1 MARSFFDRNSRVRP
15 WLCLYGLIAG
25 TVLMIM
31 PASGQAV
38 PAGNEAPQTAAK
50 VVRPTKAEEHGA
62 TIDIADVHVP
72 ELVNQRGIEVF
83 TTSPEVKGEGD
94 VPATFGRIVIRNCEI
109 GNLKR
114 DEVGALSG
122 VQVEGIR
129 ITGAGD
135 QQAGSTDVVIE
146 DVYLHDV
153 QGMPIRIQDGK
164 FGTITFRRVRIE
176 QTLVPAIHVVFIN
189 SGSVER
195 IQIED
200 SPGLVLRLMGRPGSV
215 GEVATSGS
223 PETKI
228 LDELSPD
235 KVSAAADVVADAGN
249 TGVVVAP
256 VKMSANVTS
265 GAAKP
270 ATTQKVAPKVEA
282 AKPIEV
288 AAVAEKGTVRVT
300 VSNLPKDVSH
310 VSVGVFDR
318 FAYMIGT
325 PVILTEAPWEATV
338 KVGKAGTYSVRVAL
352 TRVGGDTDRP
362 VEKSVEVR

>member
-1 MARSFFDRNSRVRP
+1 MIKSWHCRCLAAVEMARSLFDRSSRVRP

-31 PASGQAV
+31 AASGQAV

-62 TIDIADVHVP
+62 TIDIADMHVP

-153 QGMPIRIQDGK
+153 QGSSGPSRFGACGSSRRWCRRFTSCSSIRG
-164 FGTITFRRVRIE
+164 RW
-176 QTLVPAIHVVFIN
+176 
-189 SGSVER
+189 SGSRLR
-195 IQIED
+195 I
-200 SPGLVLRLMGRPGSV
+200 RPDWCCG
-215 GEVATSGS
+215 
-223 PETKI
+223 
-228 LDELSPD
+228 
-235 KVSAAADVVADAGN
+235 
-249 TGVVVAP
+249 
-256 VKMSANVTS
+256 
-265 GAAKP
+265 
-270 ATTQKVAPKVEA
+270 
-282 AKPIEV
+282 
-288 AAVAEKGTVRVT
+288 
-300 VSNLPKDVSH
+300 
-310 VSVGVFDR
+310 
-318 FAYMIGT
+318 
-325 PVILTEAPWEATV
+325 
-338 KVGKAGTYSVRVAL
+338 
-352 TRVGGDTDRP
+352 
-362 VEKSVEVR
+362 